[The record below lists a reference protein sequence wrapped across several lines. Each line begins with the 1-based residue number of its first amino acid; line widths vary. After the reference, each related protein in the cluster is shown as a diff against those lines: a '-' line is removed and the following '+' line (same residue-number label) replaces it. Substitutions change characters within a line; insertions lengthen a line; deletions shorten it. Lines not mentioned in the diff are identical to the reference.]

1 LTVTVLV
8 VDDSKLAR
16 MVFKKNL
23 NAVRPGWA
31 VVEAVDAPD
40 AMSKYAEVQPSVA
53 FLDFNMPGRNGL
65 ELAGDLRALTTELP
79 IAIITANVQ
88 DEVQQRAAELDAS
101 FIPKPLSEAGL
112 AEFLDTLTI

>member
-16 MVFKKNL
+16 MVFKRNL
-23 NAVRPGWA
+23 KAVRPGWA

-40 AMSKYAEVQPSVA
+40 GLSKYAEVQPNAV

-65 ELAGDLRALTTELP
+65 ELAGDLRKLTPELP

-88 DEVQQRAAELDAS
+88 DKLEQRAAELGVA
-101 FIPKPLSEAGL
+101 FIPKPLNEAGI
-112 AEFLDTLTI
+112 ADFLDALEV